1 MPCIGRIINGLLHMP
16 ADICILG
23 KKVAVLFADGYSFA
37 KSEKADLF
45 MAKYST
51 NWVDYRLP
59 TGQEFSVAIC
69 GYNGKVR
76 HMYIGNDP
84 VRRQFIAYVFVD
96 DQSCH
101 TAEHCLALDCPL
113 NRSEHEHLLH
123 MLDMNE
129 DEPLDPEAA
138 KQWGTE
144 STLECFLKFALKV
157 HELLP
162 EELKKPQEPLQE

>member
-1 MPCIGRIINGLLHMP
+1 
-16 ADICILG
+16 
-23 KKVAVLFADGYSFA
+23 
-37 KSEKADLF
+37 

-84 VRRQFIAYVFVD
+84 VRRQFIAYVFVSD
-96 DQSCH
+96 ESCH